1 MCVKVVAVVGAV
13 LVGAFSS
20 GGAEGPAGH
29 PRLMADA
36 ARFER
41 VRAEL
46 SRSEIG
52 LKAVRNVLKRADR
65 LVADPKPVPYR
76 LHGKRLVSCSDYQD
90 AVLTLAFAWRW
101 TGERKY
107 ARAAID
113 RTLFVCRDWP
123 DFHPSHFLDTA
134 ITGFGAAIVYD
145 WCYEVLSAEERSV
158 IERGLDARALVP
170 AITPK
175 QPWSNNFFRVSN
187 WNQVCNGGVLA
198 CAAVVRDVF
207 PEHAEAVRRQSL
219 KGLPAALGVYAP
231 DGCWPEG
238 PGYWDFAMTYTAI
251 AFEALEAGW
260 GTAFGLDRL
269 PGLEKSVDYQDAMT
283 GPEGLV
289 FNHGDNGPDRKPRFG
304 VWYLA
309 SRYNRPEALVNF
321 ESRVFA
327 ESLQA
332 KAVGSRFV
340 LSMLYYREVGPDVGA
355 LPLCHAMTN
364 ATMGVVSQRNAWK
377 PGAWFAALRA
387 GSTKAGHSHLDI
399 GSFVLDAKGTRW
411 AHDLGKEDY
420 ARVELAHVNL
430 WSGGQDAERWK
441 LFRYS
446 SEGHNTMTINGHP
459 LLVEQYA
466 PVVAFRPGFP
476 SVATIDLAPVLPD
489 APKALRTATMS
500 AEGGWDLADSFGGA
514 QPGKKLAWRMNTDAE
529 IAVDGAVA
537 RLTKTVDGKPV
548 TLTVTLEGVRA
559 VWEVRD
565 ISKPPH
571 PCDSD
576 NPGMRQLFFRAAVP
590 KSGDVDYVVKFR

>member
-1 MCVKVVAVVGAV
+1 MRMKVVAVVGAV
-13 LVGAFSS
+13 FVGAFSS
-20 GGAEGPAGH
+20 VGAEAPAAH

-36 ARFER
+36 ARFAH
-41 VRAEL
+41 VRTEL
-46 SRSEIG
+46 SKGRIG
-52 LKAVRNVLKRADR
+52 PMAVRRVLESADR
-65 LVADPKPVPYR
+65 LAADPKPVPYR
-76 LHGKRLVSCSDYQD
+76 LHGKRLVSCGDYQ
-90 AVLTLAFAWRW
+90 AAALTLAFAWRW

-134 ITGFGAAIVYD
+134 ITGFGVAIVYD
-145 WCYEVLSAEERSV
+145 WCYDVLSAEERGV

-187 WNQVCNGGVLA
+187 WNQVCNGGMLA

-207 PEHAEAVRRQSL
+207 PEHAEVVRRQAL
-219 KGLPAALGVYAP
+219 KGLPNALGVYAP

-260 GTAFGLDRL
+260 GSTFGLDRL
-269 PGLEKSVDYQDAMT
+269 PGLEKAVDYQDAMT

-289 FNHGDNGPDRKPRFG
+289 FNHGDNGLRRTTRFG

-309 SRYNRPEALVNF
+309 SRYDRPEALVNF
-321 ESRVFA
+321 ESRIFA
-327 ESLQA
+327 ENLEA
-332 KAVGSRFV
+332 EAVGSRFV
-340 LSMLYYREVGPDVGA
+340 LSMLHYRDVGPGVGA
-355 LPLCHAMTN
+355 LPLCCAMTN
-364 ATMGVVSQRNAWK
+364 ATMGIVSQRNAWK

-387 GSTKAGHSHLDI
+387 GSTEAGHSHLDI

-411 AHDLGKEDY
+411 AHDLGNEAY
-420 ARVELAHVNL
+420 AKVELAHVDL
-430 WSGGQDAERWK
+430 WGKGQDAERWK

-446 SEGHNTMTINGHP
+446 SEGHNTVTINGHP

-466 PVVAFRPGFP
+466 PVTSFRAGFP
-476 SVATIDLAPVLPD
+476 SVATIDLSPVLSD
-489 APKALRTATMS
+489 APKATRTATMLR
-500 AEGGWDLADSFGGA
+500 EGGWELADSFGGVR
-514 QPGKKLAWRMNTDAE
+514 PGKMLEWRMNTDAA
-529 IAVDGAVA
+529 ISTDGPVA
-537 RLTKTVDGKPV
+537 KLTKTVSGAPV
-548 TLTVTLEGVRA
+548 TLTVTISGVKA
-559 VWEVRD
+559 GWEVRD

-571 PCDSD
+571 PCDKD
-576 NPGMRQLFFRAAVP
+576 NPGMRQLFFRTAVP
-590 KSGDVDYVVKFR
+590 KNGAVDYVVRFR